1 MTRSSRLL
9 FPALLLLVSCSKHP
23 LHGGWREEGAKAPRV
38 LSFDPAGSKLMVH
51 TPPRPDGGHDHLHGT
66 YTFDAATKAVTVQCK
81 LLGDGKADRWSG
93 TLADKAL
100 ELSSADGKL
109 AFARGGSAH

>member
-38 LSFDPAGSKLMVH
+38 LSFDSEGSKLMVH

-66 YTFDAATKAVTVQCK
+66 YA
-81 LLGDGKADRWSG
+81 LDGEKISVEWQ
-93 TLADKAL
+93 
-100 ELSSADGKL
+100 E
-109 AFARGGSAH
+109 GGSARTYGGTVQGDRMELTSAAAEKLVFVRCASAH